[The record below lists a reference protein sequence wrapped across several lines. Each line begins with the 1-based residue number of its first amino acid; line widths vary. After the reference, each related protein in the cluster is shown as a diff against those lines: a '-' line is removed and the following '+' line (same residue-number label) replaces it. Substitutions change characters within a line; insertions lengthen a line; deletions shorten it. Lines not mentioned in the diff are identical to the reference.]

1 MTASETRPDGIPLPD
16 LSGRSGMRP
25 RDRRIVQAIA
35 LVCAMAAMLAIPW
48 ADETSTI
55 RKFLKPP
62 EKVTTVPEGQIGEL
76 AGAKWKVYDRRVTEP
91 LTGKG
96 QGDVVELQLALAVR
110 PSDAAGAKAVGSYGL
125 QYRLHDGDGHEWF
138 ANGIRTA
145 EPKAGVAMRITVKGT
160 VPRAK
165 ADALELRI
173 QAPKETRKPEDPLPS
188 LRFAR

>member
-1 MTASETRPDGIPLPD
+1 MTASDTRPDGIPLP
-16 LSGRSGMRP
+16 GRPGMRP

-55 RKFLKPP
+55 RKSLKPP
-62 EKVTTVPEGQIGEL
+62 EKVTTVPEGRIGEL
-76 AGAKWKVYDRRVTEP
+76 VGAKWKVYDRRVTEP
-91 LTGKG
+91 LTGKD
-96 QGDVVELQLALAVR
+96 QGDVVELRLAVAVR
-110 PSDAAGAKAVGSYGL
+110 PSDAASAKAVGSYGL
-125 QYRLHDGDGHEWF
+125 QYRLQDGDGRAWS
-138 ANGIRTA
+138 ANGIRTE
-145 EPKAGVAMRITVKGT
+145 EPKAGVATRITVRGT

>member
-1 MTASETRPDGIPLPD
+1 MTASDTRPDGIPLP
-16 LSGRSGMRP
+16 GRPGIRP

-35 LVCAMAAMLAIPW
+35 LVCATAAMLAIPW
-48 ADETSTI
+48 ADETGTV

-76 AGAKWKVYDRRVTEP
+76 AGAQWKVFDRKVAEP
-91 LTGKG
+91 LGGKG
-96 QGDVVELQLALAVR
+96 QGDIVELRLAVAVR
-110 PSDAAGAKAVGSYGL
+110 PSDAAAAKAVGSYGL
-125 QYRLHDGDGHEWF
+125 QYRLHDDDGHAWF
-138 ANGIRTA
+138 ASGVRTT
-145 EPKAGVAMRITVKGT
+145 EPKAGVALRITVKGT

-173 QAPKETRKPEDPLPS
+173 QAPKETRKPEDPLAS

>member
-1 MTASETRPDGIPLPD
+1 MTATDTRPDGIPIP
-16 LSGRSGMRP
+16 GRPGIRP

-48 ADETSTI
+48 ADETDTV
-55 RKFLKPP
+55 RKYLKPP
-62 EKVTTVPEGQIGEL
+62 EKVTTVQEGQIGEL
-76 AGAKWKVYDRRVTEP
+76 AGAKWKVFDRRVAEP
-91 LTGKG
+91 PGG
-96 QGDVVELQLALAVR
+96 RDRGDVVELQLALAVR

-125 QYRLHDGDGHEWF
+125 QYRLQDHEGHEWF
-138 ANGIRTA
+138 ASGLQTT

-165 ADALELRI
+165 ADVAELRI
-173 QAPKETRKPEDPLPS
+173 QAPKETRKPEDPLAS